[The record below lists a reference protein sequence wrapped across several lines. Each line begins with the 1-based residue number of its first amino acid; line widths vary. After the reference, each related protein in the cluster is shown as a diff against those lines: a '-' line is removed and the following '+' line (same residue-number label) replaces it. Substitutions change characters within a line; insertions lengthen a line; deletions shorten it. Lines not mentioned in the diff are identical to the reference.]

1 MYRLTID
8 DTFSAAHAIVIK
20 GWREPLHGHD
30 WRVRLT
36 LEAELLDEDGLMVD
50 FHAAQEDLRAIIA
63 PFRNT
68 NLNETPPFDKL
79 NPTAERVA
87 AHIATV
93 FTERL
98 QSRVREAPKNQ
109 VAPAVRVRSVRV
121 TEAVGCAA
129 VYFPPQAPHG
139 KHKDRVNP
147 YRSSPRRRS

>member
-8 DTFSAAHAIVIK
+8 CCFSAAHAIVIK

-30 WRVRLT
+30 WKVRLT
-36 LEAELLDEDGLMVD
+36 IEGDQLDEDGLLVD
-50 FHAAQEDLRAIIA
+50 FHACQDDLKGIIA
-63 PFRNT
+63 PFKNA

-109 VAPAVRVRSVRV
+109 VQPAVRVRSVRV

-129 VYFPPQAPHG
+129 VYFPPQAPRG
-139 KHKDRVNP
+139 KNKERVNP